1 MIMDYVKKNDK
12 IKKIMNKSKVS
23 ILHPPQLVREE
34 IKNKT
39 TTKTTLKYK
48 EFKKLSTNLTQLK
61 F

>member
-1 MIMDYVKKNDK
+1 
-12 IKKIMNKSKVS
+12 MNKSKVS